1 MLSNYEI
8 LTIKNDGLKYEVQ
21 KLLDLMKEVQELEN
35 HKDILDLILQEFKE
49 EEAIEDILEAV
60 KEIQDKDSFFRD
72 TALRYIIIK
81 IEKELRS

>member
-21 KLLDLMKEVQELEN
+21 KLLDLMKEVQELQY

-49 EEAIEDILEAV
+49 EEAIKDILEAV
-60 KEIQDKDSFFRD
+60 EEIQDKDSFFRD